1 MQADITVTG
10 KVIAKYQLPKDEVD
24 ELNEIF
30 DQKKFNLK
38 SHSDSLAGNVTTETD
53 ILNLIST
60 VPIIHSMYECM
71 QDHVHNIKLFFND
84 ANEDIKDYHITGAW
98 INDMVEGDFN
108 PPHVHHVQPDTNTAL
123 GYSTVL
129 FLKVPEM
136 LPVKNIKKEYLNG
149 QLGFADVKGESTISF
164 SPVVGDFYIF
174 NANHQHFVLPFKLKN
189 KNRTRRSLSFN
200 FITTVNDGNIAKVY

>member
-1 MQADITVTG
+1 MKADITVTG

-71 QDHVHNIKLFFND
+71 QDHVHNIKRLS
-84 ANEDIKDYHITGAW
+84 H
-98 INDMVEGDFN
+98 
-108 PPHVHHVQPDTNTAL
+108 
-123 GYSTVL
+123 
-129 FLKVPEM
+129 
-136 LPVKNIKKEYLNG
+136 
-149 QLGFADVKGESTISF
+149 
-164 SPVVGDFYIF
+164 
-174 NANHQHFVLPFKLKN
+174 
-189 KNRTRRSLSFN
+189 NRCM
-200 FITTVNDGNIAKVY
+200 D